1 MARISFPRAVI
12 RDEFLLR
19 RTLRLRNVLEI
30 DPDAIPDGA
39 RAAHPVDQDVRRFQ
53 RRRGLGVPGAPDVQG
68 SERLVRVLVR
78 AISISGLPPFGGLS
92 AGPSSSASRSSGSS
106 DPTASSIGSQG
117 SPRSA
122 KRAGT
127 VAIVNSSGRQPG
139 TSSQVNGIDTR
150 ASGVARTE

>member
-1 MARISFPRAVI
+1 MSVGSSAAAASGCRARQTS
-12 RDEFLLR
+12 
-19 RTLRLRNVLEI
+19 
-30 DPDAIPDGA
+30 
-39 RAAHPVDQDVRRFQ
+39 RAAS
-53 RRRGLGVPGAPDVQG
+53 A
-68 SERLVRVLVR
+68 SSRVLVR